1 MNPLTTF
8 LTTMLGISIAVE
20 RVIEILKGWMTN
32 FWLFKTNPDPT
43 REAQR
48 NALIHMLSG
57 ICGAVIAAYGK
68 LTIFPNVPSDSWC
81 SWMSAG
87 LLASGG
93 SAFWNH
99 ALDLVKAAK
108 VTSEQGAIAAVNV
121 NQKQNLLVAA
131 HPASFARAMEAGSFV
146 AGSQQAAIPSSPCM
160 IKVDPATGDF
170 EAPAGKFFA
179 LRLQATSGSF
189 NFVPSQCTAQD
200 ASGKDVALSGGT
212 TDRLVFPA
220 SPVGTYKLF
229 IAYGFTPGSEAELSE
244 DCTGAVV
251 LDYVDGTVAVPTI
264 YTIQIS

>member
-20 RVIEILKGWMTN
+20 RVIEILKGWLTN

-48 NALIHMLSG
+48 IALIHVLSG

-68 LTIFPNVPSDSWC
+68 MTIFPNVPSDSWC
-81 SWMSAG
+81 SWISAG

-99 ALDLVKAAK
+99 ALDLVRAAK

-121 NQKQNLLVAA
+121 NQRQNLLVAA
-131 HPASFARAMEAGSFV
+131 HPASFARTLDPGSFFSV
-146 AGSQQAAIPSSPCM
+146 SQQAAIPSSPCVV
-160 IKVDPATGDF
+160 KVDPVTGDF
-170 EAPAGKFFA
+170 KAPAGKSLA
-179 LRLQATSGSF
+179 LKLQVTSGSF

-200 ASGKDVALSGGT
+200 ASGKDVALSGRT
-212 TDRLVFPA
+212 TNRLVFPA
-220 SPVGTYKLF
+220 SPSGTYKLF

-251 LDYVDGTVAVPTI
+251 LDHVDGIVAVPTI